1 MGHQLPAAAP
11 QLHVDPAHPLR
22 TARVRPALSEGASTI
37 EILDTPPQ
45 PSGLRRTLFRLPI
58 HLYRLRLGWLLG
70 GRFMLLT
77 HTGRVS
83 GEPRQAVIEVVGHD
97 AASGGHI
104 AAAGYGR
111 RSDWYRNILKTPEVT
126 VQVGNRARPMT
137 ARPLSEDEGADL
149 MAKYALRNPR
159 IARRLAKLMGFLVD
173 GSESDFREVGRRI
186 PFVRFTPR

>member
-1 MGHQLPAAAP
+1 
-11 QLHVDPAHPLR
+11 
-22 TARVRPALSEGASTI
+22 
-37 EILDTPPQ
+37 
-45 PSGLRRTLFRLPI
+45 
-58 HLYRLRLGWLLG
+58 
-70 GRFMLLT
+70 MLLT

-149 MAKYALRNPR
+149 MARYALRNPR